1 MHYFLVGFFHVW
13 LLVYC
18 CNLMLR
24 VISLSLIFCQPYSCQ
39 SYQLMTDTWLGLTWT
54 RRVLL
59 SLGVPPAA
67 GPGHDRVYRE
77 VCGARSQR
85 AVLLHHPS
93 IAALSTCTVRQHE
106 HVTGTALHA
115 SNLGRLPESTDSAAI
130 FSVQREKRIRKLTG
144 SERGR
149 RDQFGNVPLT
159 AVARGEGV
167 LQVQGWSLRGDKLN
181 STSRSQTPLGL
192 GDFMTRGRLLLIS
205 VLISVLTTYRSGGA
219 ALLVGDEAF
228 LLAGGRPS
236 PRSWRGGGGSVS
248 TSVAGEMR
256 LSRVQLASA
265 QRERIGTQHL
275 LHSSSSL

>member
-1 MHYFLVGFFHVW
+1 
-13 LLVYC
+13 
-18 CNLMLR
+18 
-24 VISLSLIFCQPYSCQ
+24 
-39 SYQLMTDTWLGLTWT
+39 MTDTWFRLTWT

-67 GPGHDRVYRE
+67 GPGHDSVYRE

-93 IAALSTCTVRQHE
+93 IAALSTCTVRQHD

-115 SNLGRLPESTDSAAI
+115 TNLGRLPESTDSAAI

-167 LQVQGWSLRGDKLN
+167 IQVQGWSLRGDKLN

-192 GDFMTRGRLLLIS
+192 CDFMTRGRLLLIS
-205 VLISVLTTYRSGGA
+205 VLISVLTTNRSGGA

-236 PRSWRGGGGSVS
+236 PRAWRGVGGASRPQSPARCGSPAYSWRLLSVS
-248 TSVAGEMR
+248 VSRHYIYYTRRRRRRPENYLPTSLIQDSHIVKFSD
-256 LSRVQLASA
+256 LTLCLP
-265 QRERIGTQHL
+265 H
-275 LHSSSSL
+275 